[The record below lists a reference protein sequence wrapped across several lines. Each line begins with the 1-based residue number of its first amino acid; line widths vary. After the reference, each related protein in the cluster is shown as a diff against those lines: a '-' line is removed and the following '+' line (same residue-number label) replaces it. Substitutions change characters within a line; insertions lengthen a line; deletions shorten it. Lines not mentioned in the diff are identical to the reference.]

1 MHFILFLYKCITQQ
15 CMYMYSF
22 YHKKLLNTFIQQR
35 RIKLIKS
42 DSKCIYNATKDFYF
56 K

>member
-1 MHFILFLYKCITQQ
+1 MLYITTQNI
-15 CMYMYSF
+15 CN
-22 YHKKLLNTFIQQR
+22 NTFIQQE

-42 DSKCIYNATKDFYF
+42 DSKDIYNDTKDLYF

>member
-1 MHFILFLYKCITQQ
+1 MLYITTQNI
-15 CMYMYSF
+15 F
-22 YHKKLLNTFIQQR
+22 NNTFIQQE

-42 DSKCIYNATKDFYF
+42 DSKDIYNDTKDFYF